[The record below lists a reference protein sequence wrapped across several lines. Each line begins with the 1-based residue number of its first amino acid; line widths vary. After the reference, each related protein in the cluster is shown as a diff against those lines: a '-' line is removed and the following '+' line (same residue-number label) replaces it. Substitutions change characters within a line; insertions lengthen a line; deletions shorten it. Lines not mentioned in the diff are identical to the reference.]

1 MAKKILIIEDNFEIR
16 EGTAEVLSLTG
27 DYEIITAPDGKAG
40 VDLALKNKPDL
51 ILCDIMMPELDG
63 YGVLYML
70 SKNEVTADIPFI
82 FLTAKSERADLRKA
96 MEMGADDYL
105 TKPFDDVELLN
116 AIESRF
122 RKREKLVGNSNVR
135 AHLHLSEDEQNYLLQ
150 DLVKDARI
158 KVFKKKQS
166 IYEAGD
172 SPIFVYFLLKGKV
185 RSFLFYQDGREL
197 STDIHIHDTFFG
209 YETVLLNEKYSDN
222 AATLEDSEI
231 ALIPKE
237 RFFELLYNKPLIAG
251 KFIKLLS
258 GNIREKEEQMLG
270 FAYDTVRKRVANALV
285 NVAEKTASSPEQ
297 DEVLI
302 RISRDDLAALAG
314 TANETISRMLADF
327 KDEHLITK
335 EGNAIRVFSI
345 AKLKGVK
352 F

>member
-1 MAKKILIIEDNFEIR
+1 MAKRILIIEDNFEIR

-27 DYEIITAPDGKAG
+27 DYEILTAPDGKVG
-40 VDLALKNKPDL
+40 VDLAIKNKPDL

-70 SKNEVTADIPFI
+70 SKNELTAGIPFI
-82 FLTAKSERADLRKA
+82 FMTAKSERADLRKA

-105 TKPFDDVELLN
+105 TKPFDDIELLN

-122 RKREKLVGNSNVR
+122 KKREKLTGTAAHR
-135 AHLHLSEDEQNYLLQ
+135 AHLHLNEDEQQYLLH
-150 DLVKDARI
+150 DLVKDARVKI
-158 KVFKKKQS
+158 FKKKQS

-172 SPIFVYFLLKGKV
+172 SPVFVYYLLKGKV

-209 YETVLLNEKYSDN
+209 YEAVLLNEKYSDN

-237 RFFELLYNKPLIAG
+237 RFFELMYNKPSIAS

-285 NVAEKTASSPEQ
+285 NVAEKTTSSPAQ

-327 KDEHLITK
+327 KEERLITK
-335 EGNAIRVFSI
+335 EGNAIRIFSI
-345 AKLKGVK
+345 AKLRNVK